1 MNNDISKEIEQ
12 YIKIAMNDIESCF
25 ENEVREESEETLYG
39 YTSTIKDMYDGGWKD
54 RYQMG
59 IKGAFEDRQSIS
71 SSVIREDNNIEL
83 TTFNTAKGE
92 LFDDNLSEI
101 IETGQGYQWGNAPAR
116 PVFEMAQQEMD
127 LKVEDVVKKAM
138 KRRGWEVK

>member
-39 YTSTIKDMYDGGWKD
+39 YTSTIKDMYDGGWED
-54 RYQMG
+54 RHQLG

-71 SSVIREDNNIEL
+71 SSVIREGNNIEL

-101 IETGQGYQWGNAPAR
+101 IETGKGYQWGNAPAR

-127 LKVEDVVKKAM
+127 LKVENVIKKSM
-138 KRRGWEVK
+138 KKRGWEVK